1 MRRQSPHRSG
11 ARVALVCVLAGSA
24 VTLSLPA
31 IGSAS
36 AATNWQLT
44 APGAR
49 SVPGAAATPSAELD
63 LGQDGRLKLTVRRG
77 ETTVLEPSALG
88 VETAHADF
96 TSGLRFTGIS
106 QRAVHEKYTTTVGK
120 RREHS
125 TDAAETTLR
134 FIKDGQRIDVVVRVS
149 ADGVAYRYVLSGPK
163 WVTVVGEASEFA
175 VPAAADS
182 FLLPFDNG
190 RGDYESAHKHSS
202 VAQAEATEYGY
213 PSLFKVGD
221 SWLLLAESDVDGR
234 YGGSRVRLDPAD
246 RRFKLVL
253 PDPAEVSNGPLATPW
268 RTLVVGDLATVTES
282 DLITDLAPPSKIADT
297 SWIKP
302 GVAAWS
308 WWALGTGDLNLQK
321 RYVDYASKQGWEYNL
336 VDSGWADA
344 WIPDLVAYSK
354 ARNVD
359 TWLWVRWQTIDTPSE
374 LERLFKRYQDW
385 GVVGLKIDFVE
396 SDGQDRMRWYD
407 MVFAA
412 AAKYKLMLNFHGAP
426 IPRGTERT
434 WPHVMTVE
442 AVKGAEGT
450 KPRPGREPFPIEHY
464 LTLPFTRNLTG
475 SMDFTPVTFSGV
487 RPNSDAG
494 ELALS
499 VVFESGVQHFADSPE
514 NYAKQPL
521 AEELLRSVPAAWD
534 ETKLVDGDPGKHAV
548 FARRAGAEWYVGAA
562 LAGPGRNV
570 DAALS
575 FLPAGEWTADIY
587 GDGPEGKIVR
597 TSQRVSRD
605 STLSVPVAK
614 NGGYV
619 VRLRPAG

>member
-1 MRRQSPHRSG
+1 MRRRTPRPRGGRIALVWVLATS
-11 ARVALVCVLAGSA
+11 AVALCLPAVGSA
-24 VTLSLPA
+24 GTP
-31 IGSAS
+31 
-36 AATNWQLT
+36 TNWQLT
-44 APGAR
+44 APGAHA
-49 SVPGAAATPSAELD
+49 VPGAGASPSAEVD
-63 LGQDGRLKLTVRRG
+63 LGPDGRLKLTVRRG
-77 ETTVLEPSALG
+77 GTTLLEPSALG
-88 VETAHADF
+88 VQTAYAEF
-96 TSGLRFTGIS
+96 TSGLRFSGIS
-106 QRAVHEKYTTTVGK
+106 QRAIQEKYTTSVGK

-125 TDAAETTLR
+125 AEAAETTLR
-134 FIKDGQRIDVVVRVS
+134 FTKDGHRIDLVVRVA
-149 ADGVAYRYVLSGPK
+149 ADGVAYRYLLSGPK

-175 VPAAADS
+175 VPATAHS
-182 FLLPFDNG
+182 VLLPFDNG
-190 RGDYESAHKHSS
+190 RGDYESAHKHGT
-202 VAQAEATEYGY
+202 VAQAEAAEYGY
-213 PSLFKVGD
+213 PALFRVED

-234 YGGSRVRLDPAD
+234 YGGSRVRLDPAEKK
-246 RRFKLVL
+246 FKLVL
-253 PDPAEVSNGPLATPW
+253 PDPAEVSTGPLATPW
-268 RTLVVGDLATVTES
+268 RTMVIGDLATVTES

-308 WWALGTGDLNLQK
+308 WWALGTGDLALQQ

-336 VDSGWADA
+336 VDSGWADS
-344 WIPDLVAYSK
+344 WIPELVAYSK

-385 GVVGLKIDFVE
+385 GVAGLKIDFVE

-407 MVFAA
+407 LVFAA

-434 WPHVMTVE
+434 WPHVLTVE

-499 VVFESGVQHFADSPE
+499 VLYESGVQHFADSPE
-514 NYAKQPL
+514 SYAKQPL
-521 AEELLRSVPAAWD
+521 AEELLRAVPAVWD
-534 ETKLVDGDPGKHAV
+534 ETKLLAGDPGKHAV
-548 FARRAGAEWYVGAA
+548 IARRGGAEWYVGAA
-562 LAGPGRNV
+562 LAGEGRNL

-575 FLPAGEWTADIY
+575 FLPAGAWTADIY
-587 GDGPEGKIVR
+587 ADGPEGKIVR
-597 TSQRVSRD
+597 TSQRVNRD
-605 STLSVPVAK
+605 STLSVPVAR
-614 NGGYV
+614 NGGYT
-619 VRLRPAG
+619 VRLRPNG